1 MTMKKEELKDHLI
14 NHHNNFTNLI
24 GSLSDI
30 LANNAMPGKWT
41 PLQQLS
47 HIEKSVSPV
56 KLAFAMPKFVLSA
69 MFGKAD
75 GQSISYEQLQL
86 NYKAKLDAGGKST
99 TRFLPDTTC
108 DRHKLLAILNNHVQ
122 VLCQKMERF
131 SENEL
136 DTYRLP
142 HPLLGKI
149 TLREMLYFTIH
160 HVQHHQA
167 QISLVRHVTP
177 QLQTV

>member
-1 MTMKKEELKDHLI
+1 MTMNKKEIHEELIK
-14 NHHNNFTNLI
+14 HHTYFTDYV
-24 GSLSDI
+24 GGLSDV

-47 HIEKSVSPV
+47 HIEKSIAPV
-56 KLAFAMPKFVLSA
+56 KLAFGMPKFVLSA
-69 MFGKAD
+69 LFGKAKRE
-75 GQSISYEQLQL
+75 SMAYEELKS

-108 DRHKLLAILNNHVQ
+108 DRGKLQAIINNHVNM
-122 VLCQKMERF
+122 LCRRIERF
-131 SENEL
+131 SESEL
-136 DTYRLP
+136 DIYRLP

-160 HVQHHQA
+160 HVQHHHA
-167 QISLVRHVTP
+167 QINPVLRTST
-177 QLQTV
+177 QLQPA